1 MRMVKVTQNIL
12 SLKMVVKN
20 GAKLATVQSLKK
32 KTPTKPRKKTKK
44 TLLSTV
50 YDNPHITGYRISFQ
64 KIP

>member
-32 KTPTKPRKKTKK
+32 KNTNQATKK
-44 TLLSTV
+44 KKKL
-50 YDNPHITGYRISFQ
+50 YFPRFMI
-64 KIP
+64 IPT